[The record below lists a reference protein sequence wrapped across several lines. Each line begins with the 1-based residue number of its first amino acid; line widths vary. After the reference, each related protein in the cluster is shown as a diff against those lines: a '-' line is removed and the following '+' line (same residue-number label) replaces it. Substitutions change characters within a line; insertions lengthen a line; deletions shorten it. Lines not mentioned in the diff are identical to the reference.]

1 MSSGPA
7 RHTGGCLCGAVRYE
21 LAGTLVDA
29 GYCHCR
35 QCQRASGAPV
45 VAWCP
50 YPIAAFRYTSGVP
63 AAHRSS
69 ARYQREFC
77 GSCGTALVFRRQLD
91 AELIDVTLASLDTPD
106 AIAPQ
111 YHIWRM
117 SRIAWFETSDAL
129 PRHEDAGPDQA

>member
-1 MSSGPA
+1 MSPA
-7 RHTGGCLCGAVRYE
+7 PVRHTGSCLCGAVRHE
-21 LAGTLVDA
+21 PAGTIVDA
-29 GYCHCR
+29 GDCHCR
-35 QCQRASGAPV
+35 QCQGASGATT

-50 YPIAAFRYTSGVP
+50 YPIAAFRYTSGGP
-63 AAHRSS
+63 AAPRSP
-69 ARYQREFC
+69 ACYQREFC

-111 YHIWRM
+111 YPIWRM
-117 SRIAWFETSDAL
+117 RRMAWFETSDAL